1 MVKKNK
7 SKKKTLNAKLT
18 KQITKA
24 VKEQK
29 EKDDNDDYDKLI
41 SSLIRNA
48 NKHVVKIKKNT
59 VYKRKTPFKE
69 VDLPQNKLVSKLNK
83 NELLNLDKMG
93 DCRYM
98 NAKQIR
104 KEVISRK
111 KEYRIPKG
119 LTVAEYNLYANK
131 H

>member
-1 MVKKNK
+1 MAKKNK
-7 SKKKTLNAKLT
+7 SKKKNLNAKLT

-48 NKHVVKIKKNT
+48 NKHVVKIRKNT

>member
-48 NKHVVKIKKNT
+48 NKHVEKIKKNT

-104 KEVISRK
+104 KEVTSRK